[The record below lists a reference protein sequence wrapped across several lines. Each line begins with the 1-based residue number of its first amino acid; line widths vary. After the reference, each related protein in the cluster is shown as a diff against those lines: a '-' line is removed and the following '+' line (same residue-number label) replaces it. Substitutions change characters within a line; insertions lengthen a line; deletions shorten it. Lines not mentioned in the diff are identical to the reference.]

1 VEKNGEEE
9 SHQEPVLRSSAA
21 VSKAVHENPE
31 GDEEHKKNGV
41 REAEVKEEMEMEN
54 IAQGLGEVTLRSPA
68 KVDQERARQTG
79 MQVDIPVHSQTVSA
93 HVSTTIQIPSSVENA
108 STVLPASSA
117 SEDVEEKKRQTE
129 FMIPLRDSITPVKST
144 TTTTARKSTYGT
156 ERQTPVSFSPS
167 SVAFAALPSRGP
179 SRGKS
184 VGGQKRM
191 TLKASEAPEQ
201 VHQPYPQEDVKE
213 DLEDK
218 SRMPAMGIVKSVRLA
233 PVSSA
238 RQVDPGPVSAPAATP
253 AQVSRHTSGQDRGQQ
268 AGPASQG
275 NNNKKSGPGVRSSWL
290 RQAMANAGGE
300 QGVRKSMAGNALR
313 KKSEFDKDVEEEEEE
328 NKEEEE
334 EEEEEEEVVHQ
345 AVPLEDEPALK
356 GKTHATSVIAQVSGE
371 VVLTVLD
378 QAHAAESKTS
388 TKSTRDI
395 KLVERQPLKPI
406 NLSRQLNQ
414 PVLDMP
420 LAVETMPQSKLAKMI
435 ADLEE
440 KKAAASLAASASRMT
455 LGGQSLSGQHGIL
468 GGGTGWNPLTQPA
481 GLQRMRTDRS
491 VFCLDRTSH
500 RAISM
505 KMWRQTRQTR
515 RTSRKVSARERPLL
529 SSSGLSLRAMSKP
542 RRSKSTCRRL
552 QVKRTRSL
560 SRCTPKPW
568 LRQLKTELSR
578 VSNGRLM
585 WYRRHPRNRFIRI
598 SDSFPELLCSST
610 TRSRVVR
617 TTYSRKD
624 SVARSRTRSTL
635 HLQSQVITRPFLPLS
650 KRINRTLALSSLRH
664 RWSLLPAR
672 LDRALSLFIK
682 LVDLLN
688 CKM

>member
-1 VEKNGEEE
+1 
-9 SHQEPVLRSSAA
+9 
-21 VSKAVHENPE
+21 
-31 GDEEHKKNGV
+31 
-41 REAEVKEEMEMEN
+41 
-54 IAQGLGEVTLRSPA
+54 
-68 KVDQERARQTG
+68 
-79 MQVDIPVHSQTVSA
+79 
-93 HVSTTIQIPSSVENA
+93 
-108 STVLPASSA
+108 
-117 SEDVEEKKRQTE
+117 
-129 FMIPLRDSITPVKST
+129 
-144 TTTTARKSTYGT
+144 
-156 ERQTPVSFSPS
+156 
-167 SVAFAALPSRGP
+167 
-179 SRGKS
+179 
-184 VGGQKRM
+184 M

-218 SRMPAMGIVKSVRLA
+218 SRMPAVGIVKSVRLA
-233 PVSSA
+233 PASSA

-345 AVPLEDEPALK
+345 AVLLEDEPALK

-395 KLVERQPLKPI
+395 KLVERQPLEPI

-414 PVLDMP
+414 SALDLP

-468 GGGTGWNPLTQPA
+468 GGGTGWNPLRNTLGGLRLRDAAGGTPKDENGPISLLPRQDVPQSDINEDVEADEADEADEQEGFSKRKAAAVVVGAVVESDVQTEKIEVDLKKTASETNEITIEVHTQTVVEAVEDGVVESQQRPSYVVSTTPTEPIYPDIGQLPRAPVQLDNEKPSSQNDVFTQRLSGTIPDSIDSAPTVPSDHQAFSTPVKKDKQDTRIIESTTPMVSPPRAFRPGAFALHQVRGPSQLQNVAGPPAARPPKLSMLRVDSAEEIRVADEILSKEAPTPFADILPKAKFSSTRAQTPPLPTSSEVTSVKPAVPARAPPTDPAATTILPAPA
-481 GLQRMRTDRS
+481 GLSVSTAQVIPDDTDDDHDELESSEEEEDHEEAEESKEDIEEAVALLTKDMRFGEDEAENDSEAPSDAET
-491 VFCLDRTSH
+491 VTEK
-500 RAISM
+500 AGAGG
-505 KMWRQTRQTR
+505 
-515 RTSRKVSARERPLL
+515 KVSRRE
-529 SSSGLSLRAMSKP
+529 
-542 RRSKSTCRRL
+542 T
-552 QVKRTRSL
+552 
-560 SRCTPKPW
+560 
-568 LRQLKTELSR
+568 
-578 VSNGRLM
+578 
-585 WYRRHPRNRFIRI
+585 I
-598 SDSFPELLCSST
+598 
-610 TRSRVVR
+610 
-617 TTYSRKD
+617 
-624 SVARSRTRSTL
+624 
-635 HLQSQVITRPFLPLS
+635 
-650 KRINRTLALSSLRH
+650 
-664 RWSLLPAR
+664 
-672 LDRALSLFIK
+672 
-682 LVDLLN
+682 
-688 CKM
+688 